1 MHKYILIMG
10 EFMNILIT
18 GGTSGIAL
26 RVAKRV
32 SDNNKV
38 YLGIHTSSQLD
49 NIKEKLKDYK
59 NIIPIKLDVTNEY
72 DIRKLKRYNINTLY
86 LHAGIG
92 IGGSI
97 LDIPINRIKENYD
110 VNIFG
115 SINVLKVIF
124 KNMYNSGSGRIIIM
138 SSLLGIIPFKFLGI
152 YSSTKSSLISLCI
165 CLKKEIKMINKNIK
179 ICLIEPGAYKTG
191 FNDVMLEN
199 KYDYIKKS
207 NYFKHQ
213 IKSIRKKENKLFS
226 FIEKRN
232 LNSIVEKIEDAITSK
247 NPKFIYRAP
256 FFQSF
261 FIKLIYFLF
270 Y

>member
-1 MHKYILIMG
+1 MG

-26 RVAKRV
+26 KVAKRV

-38 YLGIHTSSQLD
+38 YLGIHTIKQLN
-49 NIKEKLKDYK
+49 NIKLKLKEYK
-59 NIIPIKLDVTNEY
+59 NIIPIKLDVTSDY
-72 DIRKLKRYNINTLY
+72 DIKKLKRYNINVLY
-86 LHAGIG
+86 LHAGVG
-92 IGGSI
+92 IGGSV
-97 LDIPINRIKENYD
+97 LDVPINKIKENYD

-115 SINVLKVIF
+115 SINVLKVIY
-124 KNMYNSGSGRIIIM
+124 KYMYEIGSGRIVIM

-152 YSSTKSSLISLCI
+152 YSSTKSALISLSI
-165 CLKKEIKMINKNIK
+165 ALKKELTMINKNIK

-191 FNDVMLEN
+191 FNEVMLEN

-207 NYFKHQ
+207 VYFKHR
-213 IKSIRKKENKLFS
+213 KSSIRKKESRLFKL
-226 FIEKRN
+226 IEKKN

-247 NPKFIYRAP
+247 NPRFIYRAP
-256 FFQSF
+256 FLQSLLVKF
-261 FIKLIYFLF
+261 IYFLF